1 MRIGYFDCFAG
12 ASGDMILGAL
22 VDAGLSPDALTTELA
37 KLPLA
42 GYRISAQPAQRGA
55 IAGTQVTVSPDEPG
69 LTPEPRSWRQIQE
82 LIAAS
87 SLSPSVKERAASV
100 FQRLAS
106 AEAKVHRVPIEE
118 VHFHEVG
125 AVDAIIDIVGTAI
138 GLELLAVEA
147 IFSSP
152 LPVGSGVATCE
163 HGLLPVP
170 APATLELVAMAGAPL
185 RASTAS
191 DVAGEVLTP
200 TGAAIITTLASFERP
215 SLVLERIGY
224 GAGASDPPTLPN
236 VLALWLGQQVASAG
250 EPELLLIETN
260 IDDMAPELYGYVLE
274 RLLAQGA
281 RDVWFTPIQMKKNRP
296 ATMLSVLAP
305 TEVEGAM
312 VETILRETSTFGLRI
327 QDIRRHEA
335 ERQVLK
341 FQSSLGQVAVKV
353 KRLGGAVLGL
363 APEFEDCRQLALEHG
378 LPLQEV
384 YRLVTAEANARLLPH
399 G

>member
-1 MRIGYFDCFAG
+1 
-12 ASGDMILGAL
+12 
-22 VDAGLSPDALTTELA
+22 
-37 KLPLA
+37 
-42 GYRISAQPAQRGA
+42 
-55 IAGTQVTVSPDEPG
+55 
-69 LTPEPRSWRQIQE
+69 
-82 LIAAS
+82 
-87 SLSPSVKERAASV
+87 
-100 FQRLAS
+100 
-106 AEAKVHRVPIEE
+106 
-118 VHFHEVG
+118 
-125 AVDAIIDIVGTAI
+125 
-138 GLELLAVEA
+138 
-147 IFSSP
+147 
-152 LPVGSGVATCE
+152 
-163 HGLLPVP
+163 
-170 APATLELVAMAGAPL
+170 
-185 RASTAS
+185 
-191 DVAGEVLTP
+191 
-200 TGAAIITTLASFERP
+200 
-215 SLVLERIGY
+215 
-224 GAGASDPPTLPN
+224 LPN

-353 KRLGGAVLGL
+353 KRLGGAVLSL